1 MAKAKMQKM
10 RKMQKTQK
18 MKKLRKMQKTRKM
31 KGGFDF
37 TSSLKNMASSGLSKA
52 SELGKQG
59 LSKAS
64 ELGESAYAQ
73 GKDAASSG
81 LSKASELGKQGLSK
95 ASELGNKALSMAS
108 DVYKKGWAMAL
119 SAYEEGSAMF
129 EKAKNKTV
137 EKFLE
142 KLNSALEKGEK
153 RLKQFLEE
161 MGLEQSDIDGA
172 IEAISEGNIEALKN
186 NKGLKKLMDEFK
198 NDRLGFFKKAG
209 DAEEELPE
217 AQAVEVSAD
226 KVLAEVVDEVKDAE
240 AEVVDAEA
248 EVEDAE
254 AEVEDAEKLGGG
266 MMQNTIDDL
275 FFLVCLVITDGPI
288 EGVAQWRRYLE
299 MVKTPE
305 GRDKINKLYEEEKA
319 RAERDPRRGG
329 GKRNKPVKSRKNRKS
344 KKSKSA
350 KKH

>member
-1 MAKAKMQKM
+1 MQKM

-31 KGGFDF
+31 KGGFSLSNI
-37 TSSLKNMASSGLSKA
+37 TSAA
-52 SELGKQG
+52 SEYRNKA
-59 LSKAS
+59 LS
-64 ELGESAYAQ
+64 
-73 GKDAASSG
+73 AASSG
-81 LSKASELGKQGLSK
+81 LSKASELGKEYGKEALNVGKSVASSGL
-95 ASELGNKALSMAS
+95 AMAS
-108 DVYKKGWAMAL
+108 DVVSKIKD
-119 SAYEEGSAMF
+119 EGSAKF
-129 EKAKNKTV
+129 SEIKEKIKEKGSDVFNSVKTEAINNFNK
-137 EKFLE
+137 L
-142 KLNSALEKGEK
+142 LEKGEE
-153 RLKQFLEE
+153 RLKGFLEK
-161 MGLEQSDIDGA
+161 MGVDESDIDGA
-172 IEAISEGNIEALKN
+172 IEAISEGDMEALKN

-217 AQAVEVSAD
+217 AQAVELPVAAEA
-226 KVLAEVVDEVKDAE
+226 VEVVEK
-240 AEVVDAEA
+240 AEA

-254 AEVEDAEKLGGG
+254 AEAVEDAEEAEVEGDNKMPGGG